1 MLNAILNIIV
11 AVLALIPMLS
21 TAKFRSHYEHNSFGY
36 IFFSQ
41 LVPVLC
47 AGLVNVLG
55 CQPVTIVKVAGIL
68 FLLDVVY
75 RLCVYH
81 KLASID
87 DMPAVLFLTIALN
100 PWLMLPVYV
109 MQCAHKW
116 LKRQQISYSNRSNL
130 IATIVLSVVQITVMP
145 ALDAG
150 LQGVAPVSYIEL
162 RMLIYAAVITVF
174 TSVPQLRARI
184 KDSKDSIAS

>member
-1 MLNAILNIIV
+1 MDWRTLVVVLLVIALIALNARY
-11 AVLALIPMLS
+11 
-21 TAKFRSHYEHNSFGY
+21 RSYYENVSFWY
-36 IFFSQ
+36 AFLSQ

-47 AGLVNVLG
+47 AGLVDVLG

-81 KLASID
+81 KLAPVD

-100 PWLMLPVYV
+100 PCLMLPVYV
-109 MQCAHKW
+109 MQCAHEW

-130 IATIVLSVVQITVMP
+130 IATIVLSVVQITVT
-145 ALDAG
+145 G
-150 LQGVAPVSYIEL
+150 RNGRIVQGKH
-162 RMLIYAAVITVF
+162 
-174 TSVPQLRARI
+174 RA
-184 KDSKDSIAS
+184 